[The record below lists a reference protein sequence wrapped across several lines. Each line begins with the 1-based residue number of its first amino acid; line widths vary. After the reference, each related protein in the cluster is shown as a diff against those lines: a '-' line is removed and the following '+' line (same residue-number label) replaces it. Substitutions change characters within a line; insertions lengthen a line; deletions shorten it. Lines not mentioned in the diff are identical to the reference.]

1 MSAHYKAEAREPAGA
16 GTGIGSGP
24 AALFPTGVHQR
35 RMSGPHAAG
44 RAATNLTVLRRAF
57 SWGGLSPPAG
67 HRVPSPPLLRRHHHS
82 SPRPRA
88 RKSEQCAVPPGPVVA
103 SLSRCCRGAPPPGC
117 HSSRASTAVQQSCHC
132 GRPPPHQTASCPPL
146 PCLVELAIGPRLLA
160 SVTIM
165 RSSHTAGAGPGLAPC
180 VASPRARGRLHLS
193 MPSEFATFP
202 WTAHGPCAAL
212 EMQNCNATTGQWAR
226 PRRVYR

>member
-1 MSAHYKAEAREPAGA
+1 LVAAAAVPEYVRRRDPRSMQRTYVPRTTTTTTTTHRRGGGRPWKRRDKIREMSAHYKAEAREPAGA

-82 SPRPRA
+82 SPHGSPRPRA
-88 RKSEQCAVPPGPVVA
+88 RKSEQSPT
-103 SLSRCCRGAPPPGC
+103 LS
-117 HSSRASTAVQQSCHC
+117 
-132 GRPPPHQTASCPPL
+132 
-146 PCLVELAIGPRLLA
+146 
-160 SVTIM
+160 
-165 RSSHTAGAGPGLAPC
+165 
-180 VASPRARGRLHLS
+180 
-193 MPSEFATFP
+193 
-202 WTAHGPCAAL
+202 
-212 EMQNCNATTGQWAR
+212 
-226 PRRVYR
+226 